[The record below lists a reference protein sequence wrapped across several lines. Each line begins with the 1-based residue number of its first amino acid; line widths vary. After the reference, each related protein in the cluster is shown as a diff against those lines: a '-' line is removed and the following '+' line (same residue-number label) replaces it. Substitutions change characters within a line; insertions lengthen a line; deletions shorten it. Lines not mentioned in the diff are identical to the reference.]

1 LESGYFV
8 ARINSQKFL
17 EKPRIKNMNIENL
30 IVQGE
35 ILTPTISY
43 VPAGQNVIRTYS
55 VYTTSEQENY
65 QNWQSSVLRFVKTYH
80 SSDLGE
86 VKEVLKRLNPENHRK
101 LMGILKAI
109 KLLPNEPEKSN
120 ETKNSTNNINIT
132 NTQSVSQQLTLNI
145 FLDAIKDEITGK
157 DFKSL
162 KEIMKDYKKDPE
174 ETKNKVIEKIKGF
187 GGDVLSNIV
196 ANILT
201 NPSIYGGLL

>member
-1 LESGYFV
+1 
-8 ARINSQKFL
+8 
-17 EKPRIKNMNIENL
+17 MNIENL